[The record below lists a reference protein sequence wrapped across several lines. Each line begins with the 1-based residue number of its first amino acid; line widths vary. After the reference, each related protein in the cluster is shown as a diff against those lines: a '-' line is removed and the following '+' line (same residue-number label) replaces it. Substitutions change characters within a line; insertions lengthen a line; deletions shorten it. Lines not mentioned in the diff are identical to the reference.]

1 MSMKEEEIPRLGKIT
16 IEPDKIAILEINEA
30 LKDKSGRKALHII
43 WDIIYGKENHE
54 WRKKIR
60 RAMR

>member
-16 IEPDKIAILEINEA
+16 IEPDKIAILEMNEA
-30 LKDKSGRKALHII
+30 YKDKSGRKAKHII
-43 WDIIYGKENHE
+43 WGEENHE

-60 RAMR
+60 KAMR